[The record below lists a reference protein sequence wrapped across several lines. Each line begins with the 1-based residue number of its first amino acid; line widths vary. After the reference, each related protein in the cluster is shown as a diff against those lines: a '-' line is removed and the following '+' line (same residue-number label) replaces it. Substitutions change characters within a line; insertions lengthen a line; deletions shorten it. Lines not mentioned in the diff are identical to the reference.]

1 MLELNLRKKL
11 IEKKYFMI
19 AASIYLLF
27 SLSIDLRNYIVY
39 GDIFIVSGDLLDS
52 LNSYFALPGG
62 APAILLTFI
71 VYQNIH
77 NYDSYFLWI
86 FVLLFNSIFYGI
98 VTQLIYN
105 FFKKILQTK

>member
-1 MLELNLRKKL
+1 MLLLNLRKKL

-27 SLSIDLRNYIVY
+27 SLSINLRNYIVY
-39 GDIFIVSGDLLDS
+39 GDIFTVSGDLLDS
-52 LNSYFALPGG
+52 LNFYFALPGG
-62 APAILLTFI
+62 ALAILLTFI

-98 VTQLIYN
+98 VTQFIYN
-105 FFKKILQTK
+105 SFKKILQTK

>member
-1 MLELNLRKKL
+1 MLELNLRNKL
-11 IEKKYFMI
+11 IAIKYILI

-52 LNSYFALPGG
+52 LNFYFDLPGG
-62 APAILLTFI
+62 VPAVFLTFI

-86 FVLLFNSIFYGI
+86 FILLFNSIFYGI

-105 FFKKILQTK
+105 SFKKILQTK